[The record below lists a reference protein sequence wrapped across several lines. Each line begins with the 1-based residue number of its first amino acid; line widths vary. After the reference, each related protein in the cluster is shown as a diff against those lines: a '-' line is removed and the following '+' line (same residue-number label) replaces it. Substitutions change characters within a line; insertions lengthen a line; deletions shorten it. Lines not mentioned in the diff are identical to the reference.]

1 MIFQKYL
8 YICSTR
14 MKMYGTVTMH
24 LEYPT
29 YIKASE
35 LMFFLHPARGLLSF
49 LTDKILVSLKS

>member
-35 LMFFLHPARGLLSF
+35 LMFFCIRLGGFGRF
-49 LTDKILVSLKS
+49 

>member
-35 LMFFLHPARGLLSF
+35 LMFFASGSGAFVVFDRQNFG
-49 LTDKILVSLKS
+49 

>member
-1 MIFQKYL
+1 MVFDRILVYL
-8 YICSTR
+8 QYR

-35 LMFFLHPARGLLSF
+35 LMFFASGSGAFVVFDRQFFG
-49 LTDKILVSLKS
+49 